1 MELIQSYWPFVLAM
15 LATGVVSGVM
25 AGLLGV
31 GGGSIIVPALA
42 TALALIGFGNNVIQ
56 HIAVATSLAVIIP
69 TGISSARSHHKRGAV
84 DTAVLKLWAPV
95 AFAATLAGGLM
106 ARWYSGDVL
115 RVAFGVLAIIIA
127 ANVVL
132 PFQERLIGHLRSS
145 NTGHRVAAG
154 VVGYLSALMGIGGGS
169 FAVPT
174 LHALG
179 ASMHTAVG
187 TSSAIGVAIAVA
199 GTIGYVVSGWGV
211 PGLPPLSIGY
221 VNLIAMVLIG
231 VAAYFCAPMGAA
243 LAHRLPQR
251 GLKLVFA
258 AFMLFVGISMIWKA
272 VAS

>member
-1 MELIQSYWPFVLAM
+1 MGELLAYWPFAIAM

-42 TALALIGFGNNVIQ
+42 TSLALMGFGNDVVQ

-84 DTAVLKLWAPV
+84 DIKVLKLWAPV
-95 AFAATLAGGLM
+95 IFAATLAGGLM

-115 RVAFGVLAIIIA
+115 RVVFGVLAIVIA
-127 ANVVL
+127 ANIVL

-145 NTGHRVAAG
+145 NTAHRVAAA

-169 FAVPT
+169 FTVPT
-174 LHALG
+174 LHAFG
-179 ASMHTAVG
+179 APMHTAVG

-199 GTIGYVVSGWGV
+199 GTIGFTISGWGV
-211 PGLPPLSIGY
+211 DGLPPLSVGF
-221 VNLIAMVLIG
+221 VNLLAFVLIG
-231 VAAYFCAPMGAA
+231 VAAYFCAPIGAG
-243 LAHRLPQR
+243 LAHRMNQR
-251 GLKLVFA
+251 ALKLAFA
-258 AFMLFVGISMIWKA
+258 AFMAFVGISMIWKA
-272 VAS
+272 VAG

>member
-1 MELIQSYWPFVLAM
+1 MELIFSYWPFALAM
-15 LATGVVSGVM
+15 IATGVVSGVM

-42 TALALIGFGNNVIQ
+42 TALALMSFGNDVVQ

-69 TGISSARSHHKRGAV
+69 TGISSARSHHRRGAV
-84 DTAVLKLWAPV
+84 DFKVLKLWAPV
-95 AFAATLAGGLM
+95 IFVATLAGGLM

-115 RVAFGVLAIIIA
+115 RIVFGVLAIFIA
-127 ANVVL
+127 ANIVL

-145 NTGHRVAAG
+145 NLAHRVAAA

-169 FAVPT
+169 FTVPT
-174 LHALG
+174 LHAFG
-179 ASMHTAVG
+179 APMHTAVG

-199 GTIGYVVSGWGV
+199 GTIGYMISGWGV

-221 VNLIAMVLIG
+221 VNLIALVFIG
-231 VAAYFCAPMGAA
+231 VAAYFCAPIGAA

-258 AFMLFVGISMIWKA
+258 AFMLFVGLGMIWKA
-272 VAS
+272 VAG